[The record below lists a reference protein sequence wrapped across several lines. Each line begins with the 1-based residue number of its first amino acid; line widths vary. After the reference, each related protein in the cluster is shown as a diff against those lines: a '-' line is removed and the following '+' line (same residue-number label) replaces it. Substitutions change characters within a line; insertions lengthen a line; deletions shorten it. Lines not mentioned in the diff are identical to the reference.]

1 MATAQLALRKNPLAQ
16 EWIARGEGG
25 GVVVKASGVQ
35 LSNVW
40 NGDNLEN
47 RHTTL
52 DSADS

>member
-1 MATAQLALRKNPLAQ
+1 MWLVSHGHSAVGTQKKH
-16 EWIARGEGG
+16 EGSKGEEGEG
-25 GVVVKASGVQ
+25 AQ

-47 RHTTL
+47 RHTAL

>member
-1 MATAQLALRKNPLAQ
+1 MCGLFLMATAQLALRKST
-16 EWIARGEGG
+16 GE
-25 GVVVKASGVQ
+25 VKAMRGRGAQ

-47 RHTTL
+47 RHTAL